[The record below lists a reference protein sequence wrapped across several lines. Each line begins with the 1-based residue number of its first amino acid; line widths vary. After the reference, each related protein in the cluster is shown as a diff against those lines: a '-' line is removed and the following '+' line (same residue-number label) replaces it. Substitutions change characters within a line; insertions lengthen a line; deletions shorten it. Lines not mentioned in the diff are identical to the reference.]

1 MAAGGW
7 ELTDIAY
14 EYPDYVWAGGTGA
27 VDPEALT
34 GLVSFGGSLRFTS
47 QAHMIDTTL
56 TDARVELAGANGY
69 LMFDVTGTTQAGE
82 TVTAEGVRF
91 VEFSLADAQRTE
103 AGLEIVAAP
112 STLTDAGAASFGTYD
127 AGEEMD
133 PVTAVLPLPS
143 ECGAA
148 AAENAEEAATTS
160 VQRTDDATAAAADA
174 EAPVWPWIVG
184 GIVLV
189 LLIAL
194 LVWILVSRRRAAAR
208 AGQQS

>member
-1 MAAGGW
+1 M
-7 ELTDIAY
+7 
-14 EYPDYVWAGGTGA
+14 
-27 VDPEALT
+27 
-34 GLVSFGGSLRFTS
+34 SR
-47 QAHMIDTTL
+47 
-56 TDARVELAGANGY
+56 
-69 LMFDVTGTTQAGE
+69 
-82 TVTAEGVRF
+82 
-91 VEFSLADAQRTE
+91 AQVTE

-133 PVTAVLPLPS
+133 PVTAVLPLPP

-148 AAENAEEAATTS
+148 AAEIEEEAATTS

-208 AGQQS
+208 SGEQS